1 MRSEKSS
8 IEQLVERLENLNKEL
23 ANAGVPP
30 EKIDQIAS
38 KLEEYLEL
46 RDDIVQNRPLQF
58 RDDAF
63 EIAGKMSAAS
73 NKNIAFLAGELRMF
87 AEHVVR
93 HALPGGNPATVVS
106 TVDRIPPLH
115 AQEEE

>member
-1 MRSEKSS
+1 MKSEKSS

-23 ANAGVPP
+23 ADAGIPP

-46 RDDIVQNRPLQF
+46 RDGIVQNRPLQF
-58 RDDAF
+58 RDDAW
-63 EIAGKMSAAS
+63 ELASKMSAAS

-93 HALPGGNPATVVS
+93 HALPGGNPTTIVN
-106 TVDRIPPLH
+106 TVDRIPPLYV
-115 AQEEE
+115 QEEG